1 MFQFQFPEYLW
12 LFIAAPLT
20 LTLLSAYFYWRR
32 RTVQQL
38 GDTRRVMPGF
48 SENRFRLKGAL
59 LVFAILLLTISWANP
74 QKGEKKQTLTRE
86 AADVFIALDI
96 SQSMLCRDVAPN
108 RLELAKIFAQKVVQS
123 LEGERIGLIF
133 FAGNAFLAVPLS
145 TDYNFLMQSLQGA
158 NTDMLTEQGTEIGQ
172 AFELAEKSF
181 EAEPGGGRAIV
192 LITDG
197 ENHDEEAVEAAEN
210 AYENGTVVMA
220 IGAGTSQGGP
230 IPVGEWEGGQYKR
243 DEKGEVVRTQLNE
256 TLLKKIAAAGHSLQ
270 FNLSQGDRA
279 ITAIK
284 NEVDGLEKRALEVR
298 SNAEKASW
306 YAWFLLP
313 ALLLLALEPMINLQK
328 TAAQ

>member
-1 MFQFQFPEYLW
+1 MFQFQYPAYLW
-12 LFIAAPLT
+12 LLAAAPLT
-20 LTLLSAYFYWRR
+20 LVLLTAYYFWRR
-32 RTVQQL
+32 RALQLL

-48 SENRFRLKGAL
+48 SENKFRLKATL
-59 LVFAILLLTISWANP
+59 LVLSILLLAISWANP
-74 QKGEKKQTLTRE
+74 QMGEKKQTLTRD

-145 TDYNFLMQSLQGA
+145 TDYIFVLQSLQGA
-158 NTDMLTEQGTEIGQ
+158 NTDMLTEQGTEIAQ

-210 AYENGTVVMA
+210 AYENGAVVMA
-220 IGAGTSQGGP
+220 IGAGTPQGGP
-230 IPVGEWEGGQYKR
+230 IPVSEWEGSQYKR
-243 DEKGEVVRTQLNE
+243 DEKGELVRTRLNE
-256 TLLKKIAAAGHSLQ
+256 PLLQKMAAAGHSIQL
-270 FNLSQGDRA
+270 NISQGDRA
-279 ITAIK
+279 IRAIK

-298 SNAEKASW
+298 STTEKESW

-313 ALLLLALEPMINLQK
+313 ALLLLALEWIITLQK
-328 TAAQ
+328 KPAV